1 MGGFLRRREFTPTGF
16 FLGLDN
22 GDPSQDEPLE
32 APILVETTPKRQGIA
47 CQLREA
53 FLMRLALR
61 GRTQEAHATG
71 LIDHEQVFDRVAL
84 PLATVI
90 LLLLL
95 AISRT
100 VDWSLSTIMPQRGD
114 VAPSFVGVVA
124 RRVAN
129 SSAVRAGSSSC

>member
-61 GRTQEAHATG
+61 GRTQEVHATG
-71 LIDHEQVFDRVAL
+71 LIDHEQVFDRVAF
-84 PLATVI
+84 PEFEDQRHTWARGMRNI
-90 LLLLL
+90 KGF
-95 AISRT
+95 R
-100 VDWSLSTIMPQRGD
+100 SLTLDRH
-114 VAPSFVGVVA
+114 
-124 RRVAN
+124 RYTTT
-129 SSAVRAGSSSC
+129 